1 MSKDYLQQIDPRR
14 QQAVAELTGMIKQR
28 YPTASFDVGPAEDD
42 PEVTHITAVVDLDD
56 PDEVTDLV
64 IDRMLEL
71 QLEQGIPVYVIPIRT
86 PQRVAA
92 LRQQHALERAVP
104 AFPLPPASPR

>member
-1 MSKDYLQQIDPRR
+1 
-14 QQAVAELTGMIKQR
+14 VAELTDMIKQR
-28 YPTASFDVGPAEDD
+28 YPTASFDVGPGEDD

-71 QLEQGIPVYVIPIRT
+71 QLEKGIPVYVIPIRT

-92 LRQQHALERAVP
+92 LRQHPQERAVP
-104 AFPLPPASPR
+104 AFPLPPTSPR